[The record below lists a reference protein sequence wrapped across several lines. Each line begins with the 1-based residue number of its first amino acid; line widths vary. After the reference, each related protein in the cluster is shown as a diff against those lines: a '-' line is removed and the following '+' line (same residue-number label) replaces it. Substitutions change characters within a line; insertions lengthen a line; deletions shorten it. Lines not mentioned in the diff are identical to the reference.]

1 MKKTI
6 FTTLMLTLFLS
17 IDLTAQNFVSFAPQT
32 KGVLIEEFTGRYCQY
47 CPDGHV
53 VANNIVHNNPG
64 KAWAVNVHAGTY
76 APTNYPNFNTNIGEQ
91 IMYAF
96 NASSFPTGVVNRNT
110 TDAVGRGSWS
120 SLATQEL
127 SQTAICNIGGQVVVD
142 PTTRTANITVEVY
155 YTSSSSS
162 STNYLNIIMLQDSIW
177 GSQSGGSSNPEQ
189 YDNGYYC
196 HMHVLRDA
204 VTSTWGD
211 AISQTHVG
219 ALITKQYTYQI
230 PQVIG
235 SPNGADVD
243 LDNIYFL
250 AFVTEK
256 YQGTPTRP
264 ILNVNELFKLE
275 GTSQD
280 IYADIIS
287 VTQSSNFTCSNEKI
301 ISVAVNNG
309 GLDDITSIQFETRV
323 NNAAAVTHTWQGNIP
338 SYESKSIDLE
348 IELVSG
354 NNNVKVDIVK
364 VNGEDFNVSS
374 TANIV
379 NNGWEEMTISSEE
392 EEVTIEIMQ
401 DKYGMQ
407 ITWELLASDNSV
419 IASGGPYTNI
429 SGASATQLHEVK
441 AILTAG
447 ECVKFVIEDSMGNGI
462 CCNYGDGYYR
472 IINANGDVILDG
484 DGEFG
489 SKAEHV
495 LSVVYEEIPSENIE
509 VHICEGESYTEYGF
523 EFVNPEAG
531 IYNEQ
536 NLYNGTLY
544 ILELVVVANPEVAID
559 GKDKVELGESVTLTA
574 SGADTYVWST
584 GETTSSIIVTPEV
597 TTKFSVV
604 GTKDGCE
611 GNAEFTVE
619 VALGLEENESVD
631 ANVYPNPTQGELVI
645 ECDAMKE
652 LTVIM
657 PNGQVV
663 ERINVNGDKYL
674 LDMSDYNSGVYYVK
688 ITTKDNNVITYKSV
702 KM

>member
-6 FTTLMLTLFLS
+6 FTTLMILFLS
-17 IDLTAQNFVSFAPQT
+17 NNITAQNFVSFAPQS

-64 KAWAVNVHAGTY
+64 KAWAVNVHGGDY
-76 APTNYPNFNTNIGEQ
+76 APTNYPNFNTNVGEQ

-110 TDAVGRGSWS
+110 ADAVGRGSWS

-256 YQGTPTRP
+256 YQGVPTRP
-264 ILNVNELFKLE
+264 ILNVNELYKLE

-280 IYADIIS
+280 IYADILS
-287 VTQSSNFTCSNEKI
+287 VTQSTNFVCSNEKV
-301 ISVAVNNG
+301 ISVTVNNG

-323 NNAAAVTHTWQGNIP
+323 NNGAAVTHTWQGNIP

-348 IELVSG
+348 IELAAG

-379 NNGWEEMTISSEE
+379 NNGWEEMTINSEE

-484 DGEFG
+484 DGSFG

-495 LSVVYEEIPSENIE
+495 MSVVYEEIPSENIE
-509 VHICEGESYTEYGF
+509 VQICEGESYTEYGF
-523 EFVNPEAG
+523 EFVNPETG

-597 TTKFSVV
+597 TTKYSVV

-631 ANVYPNPTQGELVI
+631 ANVYPNPTQGELTI
-645 ECDAMKE
+645 ECVAMKE
-652 LTVIM
+652 LTIVM

-663 ERINVNGDKYL
+663 ERINVNDDIYM
-674 LDMSDYNSGVYYVK
+674 LDMSEYNSGVYYVK
-688 ITTKDNNVITYKSV
+688 ITTKDNNVRIYKTV

>member
-6 FTTLMLTLFLS
+6 FTTIMILFLS
-17 IDLTAQNFVSFAPQT
+17 NNITAQNFVSFAPQS

-47 CPDGHV
+47 CPEGHI

-76 APTNYPNFNTNIGEQ
+76 APTNYPNFNTNVGEQ

-110 TDAVGRGSWS
+110 ADAVGRGSWS

-127 SQTAICNIGGQVVVD
+127 SQTATCNIGGQVVVD

-256 YQGTPTRP
+256 YQGVPTRP
-264 ILNVNELFKLE
+264 ILNVNELYKLE

-280 IYADIIS
+280 IYADILS
-287 VTQSSNFTCSNEKI
+287 VTQSTNFVCSNEKV
-301 ISVAVNNG
+301 ISVTVNNG

-323 NNAAAVTHTWQGNIP
+323 NNGAAVTHTWQGNIP

-348 IELVSG
+348 IELAAG

-379 NNGWEEMTISSEE
+379 NNGWEEMTINSEE

-484 DGEFG
+484 DGSFG

-495 LSVVYEEIPSENIE
+495 MSVVYEEIPSENIE

-597 TTKFSVV
+597 TTKYSVV

-631 ANVYPNPTQGELVI
+631 ANVYPNPTQGELTI
-645 ECDAMKE
+645 ECVAMKE
-652 LTVIM
+652 LTIVM

-663 ERINVNGDKYL
+663 ERINVNDDIYM
-674 LDMSDYNSGVYYVK
+674 LDMSEYNSGVYYVK
-688 ITTKDNNVITYKSV
+688 ITTKDNNVRIYKTV

>member
-6 FTTLMLTLFLS
+6 FTTLMMILFLS
-17 IDLTAQNFVSFAPQT
+17 NNITAQNFVSFVPQS

-53 VANNIVHNNPG
+53 VANNIVHSNPG
-64 KAWAVNVHAGTY
+64 KAWAVNVHGGNY

-91 IMYAF
+91 IRAAF
-96 NASSFPTGVVNRNT
+96 NASSYPTGVVNRNT
-110 TDAVGRGSWS
+110 ADAVGRGSWQS
-120 SLATQEL
+120 YANQEL
-127 SQTAICNIGGQVVVD
+127 SQTAVCNIGGQVVID
-142 PTTRTANITVEVY
+142 PTTRTANITVEIY

-189 YDNGYYC
+189 YVDGYYC

-211 AISQTHVG
+211 AISSTHVG
-219 ALITKQYTYQI
+219 SLVTKQYTYQI
-230 PQVIG
+230 PQTIG

-264 ILNVNELFKLE
+264 ILNVNELYKLE

-280 IYADIIS
+280 IYADILS
-287 VTQSSNFTCSNEKI
+287 VTQSPNFTCSNEKI

-323 NNAAAVTHTWQGNIP
+323 NNGAAVTHTWQGNIP

-364 VNGEDFNVSS
+364 VNGEDFEVSS
-374 TANIV
+374 TANIE
-379 NNGWEEMTISSEE
+379 NAGWDEMTINSEE

-401 DKYGMQ
+401 DKYGTQ

-429 SGASATQLHEVK
+429 SGASATQLHEIK
-441 AILTAG
+441 ATLTAG

-472 IINANGDVILDG
+472 IINANGDIILDG
-484 DGEFG
+484 DGAFG
-489 SKAEHV
+489 NKAEHV
-495 LSVVYEEIPSENIE
+495 LSIVYDELPTENIE
-509 VHICEGESYTEYGF
+509 VQICEGESYTEYGF
-523 EFVNPEAG
+523 EFIEPAAG
-531 IYNEQ
+531 TYHET
-536 NLYNGTLY
+536 NLYNDKLY
-544 ILELVVVANPEVAID
+544 FLDLTVVANPVVVID
-559 GKDKVELGESVTLTA
+559 GATTVEVGESVTLTA

-584 GETTSSIIVTPEV
+584 GESSASITVAPQETTTY
-597 TTKFSVV
+597 SVV

-611 GNAEFTVE
+611 GSAEVTVE
-619 VALGLEENESVD
+619 VTVGIEENTNIN
-631 ANVYPNPTQGELVI
+631 ANIYPNPTDGELMI
-645 ECDAMKE
+645 ECQGMRE
-652 LTVIM
+652 ITVIM
-657 PNGQVV
+657 PNGQMV
-663 ERINVNGDKYL
+663 ERVIVNDDKYV
-674 LDMSDYNSGVYYVK
+674 LDMNDYKSGVYYVK
-688 ITTKDNNVITYKSV
+688 IMTKDNVVKVYKSV
-702 KM
+702 RM

>member
-6 FTTLMLTLFLS
+6 FTTLMILFLS
-17 IDLTAQNFVSFAPQT
+17 NNITAQNFVSFAPQS

-64 KAWAVNVHAGTY
+64 KAWAVNVHGGDY
-76 APTNYPNFNTNIGEQ
+76 APTNYPNFNTNVGEQ

-110 TDAVGRGSWS
+110 ADAVGRGSWS

-256 YQGTPTRP
+256 YQGVPTRP
-264 ILNVNELFKLE
+264 ILNVNELYKLE

-280 IYADIIS
+280 IYADILS
-287 VTQSSNFTCSNEKI
+287 VTQSSNFVCSNEKV
-301 ISVAVNNG
+301 ISVTVNNG

-323 NNAAAVTHTWQGNIP
+323 NNGAAVTHTWQGNIP

-348 IELVSG
+348 IELAAG

-379 NNGWEEMTISSEE
+379 NNGWEEMTINSEE

-484 DGEFG
+484 DGSFG

-495 LSVVYEEIPSENIE
+495 MSVVYEEIPSENIE

-559 GKDKVELGESVTLTA
+559 GKDKVEHGESVTLTA

-597 TTKFSVV
+597 TTKYSVV

-631 ANVYPNPTQGELVI
+631 ANVYPNPTQGELTI
-645 ECDAMKE
+645 ECVAMKE
-652 LTVIM
+652 LTIVM

-663 ERINVNGDKYL
+663 ERINVNDDIYM
-674 LDMSDYNSGVYYVK
+674 LDMSEYNSGVYYIK
-688 ITTKDNNVITYKSV
+688 ITTKDNNVRIYKTV

>member
-1 MKKTI
+1 MRKTI
-6 FTTLMLTLFLS
+6 FTTLMILFLS
-17 IDLTAQNFVSFAPQT
+17 NNITAQNFVSFAPQS

-47 CPDGHV
+47 CPEGHI

-76 APTNYPNFNTNIGEQ
+76 APTNYPNFNTNVGEQ

-110 TDAVGRGSWS
+110 ADAVGRGSWS

-127 SQTAICNIGGQVVVD
+127 SQTATCNIGGQVVVD

-256 YQGTPTRP
+256 YQGVPTRP
-264 ILNVNELFKLE
+264 ILNVNELYKLE

-280 IYADIIS
+280 IYADILS
-287 VTQSSNFTCSNEKI
+287 VTQSTNFVCSNEKV
-301 ISVAVNNG
+301 ISVTVNNG

-323 NNAAAVTHTWQGNIP
+323 NNGAAVTHTWQGNIT

-348 IELVSG
+348 IELAAG

-379 NNGWEEMTISSEE
+379 NNGWDEMAINSEE

-401 DKYGMQ
+401 DKYGTQ

-484 DGEFG
+484 DGSFG

-495 LSVVYEEIPSENIE
+495 MSVVYEEIPSENIE

-544 ILELVVVANPEVAID
+544 ILELVVVANPEVIIE
-559 GKDKVELGESVTLTA
+559 GKDKIELGESVTLTA

-584 GETTSSIIVTPEV
+584 GETTSSITVTPEV
-597 TTKFSVV
+597 TTKYSVV

-631 ANVYPNPTQGELVI
+631 ANVYPNPTQGELTI
-645 ECDAMKE
+645 ECVAMKE
-652 LTVIM
+652 LTIVM

-663 ERINVNGDKYL
+663 ERINVNDDIYM
-674 LDMSDYNSGVYYVK
+674 LDMSEYNSGVYYVK
-688 ITTKDNNVITYKSV
+688 ITTKDNNVRIYKTV

>member
-1 MKKTI
+1 MRKTI
-6 FTTLMLTLFLS
+6 FTTLMILFLS
-17 IDLTAQNFVSFAPQT
+17 NNITAQNFVSFAPQG

-64 KAWAVNVHAGTY
+64 KAWAVNVHGGDY
-76 APTNYPNFNTNIGEQ
+76 APTNYPNFNTNVGEQ

-110 TDAVGRGSWS
+110 ADAVGRGSWS

-264 ILNVNELFKLE
+264 ILNVNELYKLE

-280 IYADIIS
+280 IYADILS
-287 VTQSSNFTCSNEKI
+287 VTQSTNFVCSNEKV
-301 ISVAVNNG
+301 ISVTVNNG

-323 NNAAAVTHTWQGNIP
+323 NNGAAVTHTWQGNIP

-348 IELVSG
+348 IELAAG

-379 NNGWEEMTISSEE
+379 NNGWEEMTINSEE

-472 IINANGDVILDG
+472 IINANGDVVLDG
-484 DGEFG
+484 DGSFG

-495 LSVVYEEIPSENIE
+495 MSVVYEEIPSENIE

-597 TTKFSVV
+597 TTKYSVV

-631 ANVYPNPTQGELVI
+631 ANVYPNPTQGELTI
-645 ECDAMKE
+645 ECVAMKE
-652 LTVIM
+652 LTIVM

-663 ERINVNGDKYL
+663 ERINVNDDIYM
-674 LDMSDYNSGVYYVK
+674 LDMSEYNSGVYYVK
-688 ITTKDNNVITYKSV
+688 ITTKDNNVRIYKTV